1 MSAGRGRF
9 QGRAAMRFLRWTDI
23 ALLSLP
29 LLLSLCPAR
38 CDAQAAPEILSKA
51 ARDDVFARGAVSF
64 PGGIVG
70 FHGIEFANLV
80 GYRPIELDMYRS
92 EQPGPKRPLV
102 IWVHG
107 GGWSRGDARVSGA
120 YKDWPAVLASL
131 AARGY
136 VVAAIDYRLSSEAP
150 FPAAI
155 QDVKAAIR
163 FVRAHADQY
172 GIDSQH
178 VFVWGGS
185 AGAQLAVLAATTCGV
200 AEFEPQP
207 STGRLSHAE
216 MANAKSDDPTVS
228 DCVQGAVGWYGVYDL
243 TIVDQAMVET
253 YLHCIK
259 GGCASSMRRADPR
272 TYVNASTPPM
282 FLLHGTADTTAPPHE
297 MTEME
302 EALQRAG
309 VPVKTLWLKG
319 ANHGWLGAT
328 PDATR
333 AASLKALDETFAY
346 FDSIAK
352 PAKQ

>member
-1 MSAGRGRF
+1 M
-9 QGRAAMRFLRWTDI
+9 DI
-23 ALLSLP
+23 ALLT
-29 LLLSLCPAR
+29 LLLLLGLCPAR
-38 CDAQAAPEILSKA
+38 CFAQAKSPEILSKA
-51 ARDDVFARGAVSF
+51 TRDDVFARGAASF

-80 GYRPIELDMYRS
+80 GYRPIELDLYRS
-92 EQPGPKRPLV
+92 GRPGPKWPLI

-136 VVAAIDYRLSSEAP
+136 VVAAIDYRLSGEAP
-150 FPAAI
+150 FPAAL

-163 FVRAHADQY
+163 FLRAHADEY
-172 GIDSQH
+172 GIDSQQ
-178 VFVWGGS
+178 VFVWGAS
-185 AGAQLAVLAATTCGV
+185 AGAQLALLAATTCGV

-216 MANAKSDDPTVS
+216 MANAKSDDVTVS

-243 TIVDQAMVET
+243 TIVDRVMVET
-253 YLHCIK
+253 YLHCVK
-259 GGCASSMRRADPR
+259 DSCASAMRRADPR

-282 FLLHGTADTTAPPHE
+282 FLLHGMADTTAPPQE

-302 EALQRAG
+302 EALRRAG

-319 ANHGWLGAT
+319 AHHGWLGAT
-328 PDATR
+328 PNATR
-333 AASLKALDETFAY
+333 VASLKALSETFAY
-346 FDSIAK
+346 FDSVSK

>member
-1 MSAGRGRF
+1 
-9 QGRAAMRFLRWTDI
+9 MRFPRWTDI
-23 ALLSLP
+23 ALLPLF
-29 LLLSLCPAR
+29 LLLALWSAR
-38 CDAQAAPEILSKA
+38 CCAQVDAPEILSKA
-51 ARDDVFARGAVSF
+51 VRDDVFARGAVSF
-64 PGGIVG
+64 PGGVVG

-80 GYRPIELDMYRS
+80 GYRPIELDLYRS
-92 EQPGPKRPLV
+92 AQQGPKQPLV

-136 VVAAIDYRLSSEAP
+136 VVAAIDYRLSGEAP
-150 FPAAI
+150 FPAAL

-163 FVRAHADQY
+163 FLRAHADQY
-172 GIDSQH
+172 GIDSQQ

-216 MANAKSDDPTVS
+216 MANAKSDDATVS
-228 DCVQGAVGWYGVYDL
+228 DCVQRAVGWYGVYDL
-243 TIVDQAMVET
+243 TIVDPAMVET
-253 YLHCIK
+253 YLRCEK
-259 GGCASSMRRADPR
+259 DSCTNAMRRADPR

-282 FLLHGTADTTAPPHE
+282 FLLHGTADTTAPPQE

-302 EALQRAG
+302 EALHRAG
-309 VPVKTLWLKG
+309 VPLKTLWLKG

-328 PDATR
+328 PNATR
-333 AASLKALDETFAY
+333 AASLNALSETFAY
-346 FDSIAK
+346 FDSVAK
-352 PAKQ
+352 PPKK